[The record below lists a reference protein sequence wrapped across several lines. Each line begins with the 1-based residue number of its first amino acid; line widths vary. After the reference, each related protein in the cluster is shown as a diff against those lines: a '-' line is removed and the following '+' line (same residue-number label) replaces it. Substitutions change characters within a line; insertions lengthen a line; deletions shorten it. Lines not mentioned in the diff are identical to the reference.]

1 MNKILLPK
9 LLTNVTKRYIL
20 TIAGV
25 TDEDFRFRR
34 PVMSWDKNTIIT
46 SSVDSIIETLN
57 NLNTPYCLEE
67 IGKVRGD
74 GLNDDYNG
82 IDFYPL
88 RKLEYEGFVVL
99 EQIIRTTDCDTDD
112 TIISKSFP
120 KDKIP
125 KRWKKEVIIVNS

>member
-1 MNKILLPK
+1 
-9 LLTNVTKRYIL
+9 
-20 TIAGV
+20 
-25 TDEDFRFRR
+25 
-34 PVMSWDKNTIIT
+34 MSWDKNTIIT
-46 SSVDSIIETLN
+46 SSVDSIIETLS

-67 IGKVRGD
+67 IGKVRGY

-82 IDFYPL
+82 VDFYPL
-88 RKLEYEGFVVL
+88 RKLEYGDFVVL